1 MSKQFTRTFRVRWSE
16 TNAIGQVDL
25 SGYLRYLLETA
36 WDWGAANGL
45 SIRDNE
51 KLGVVWVI
59 REQGINIYRPLT
71 SNDIFEFTIWLVRW
85 RRVRGTRCFEL
96 RLKDGNELVAQGV
109 QQVATLDS
117 KTFRPIRLPE
127 HLLENFLMEN
137 PPVFQQRKFPKF
149 QTQPEAAFVMQRNVE
164 WRDLDLLEHVNNAT
178 YADFAEDA
186 AAQALAA
193 LGWSPSRFKTEGFTV
208 VNRRFHIQYQSPAL
222 WGDTL
227 KVAAYLLELKPAG
240 GTWYIEVERP
250 SDSQSIVKCVI
261 EWSLADRECGEEK
274 TLSES
279 LFRALK
285 KTVVFAEKDDA
296 N

>member
-1 MSKQFTRTFRVRWSE
+1 MSKQFTRTFRVSWSK

-25 SGYLRYLLETA
+25 SGYLRYLSETA

-45 SIRDNE
+45 GIRESE
-51 KLGVVWVI
+51 KLGLAWII
-59 REQGINIYRPLT
+59 REQEINLYRPLT
-71 SNDIFEFTIWLVRW
+71 PNDIFDFTIWLINW

-96 RLKDGNELVAQGV
+96 RLKDGKELVAQGV

-117 KTFRPIRLPE
+117 KTFRPVRPPE

-137 PPVFQQRKFPKF
+137 PRVIQQRRFPKF
-149 QTQPEAAFVMQRNVE
+149 QTQPETAFVTQRNVE

-193 LGWSPSRFKTEGFTV
+193 LGWSPSQFKTEGFTV

-222 WGDTL
+222 WGETL
-227 KVAAYLLELKPAG
+227 NVAANLLELKPTG

-250 SDSQSIVKCVI
+250 SDGKSIVKCVI
-261 EWSLADRECGEEK
+261 EWSLTNRVSGEEQP
-274 TLSES
+274 LPES

-285 KTVVFAEKDDA
+285 EMVVFSKKNDA
-296 N
+296 S